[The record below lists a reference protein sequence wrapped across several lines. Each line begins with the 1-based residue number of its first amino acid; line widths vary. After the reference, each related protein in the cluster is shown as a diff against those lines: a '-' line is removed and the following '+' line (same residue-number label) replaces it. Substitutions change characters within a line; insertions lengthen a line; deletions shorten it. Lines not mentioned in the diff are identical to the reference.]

1 MLLNTNDPQIK
12 DLKDF
17 TGARRIG
24 LPAVKVSIQAVVL
37 QMAAKEIYGDP
48 FRLDTMT
55 VSMRHPD
62 AMAALLS
69 GQSHIVAH
77 FAVPPFSYQELE
89 KPGIH
94 TVVSSYDVVGDRKST
109 RLNSSH

>member
-55 VSMRHPD
+55 VSMRHTD

-69 GQSHIVAH
+69 GQSHSACYRSEEHTSELQSLMRITY
-77 FAVPPFSYQELE
+77 AVFCL
-89 KPGIH
+89 KKKNI
-94 TVVSSYDVVGDRKST
+94 
-109 RLNSSH
+109 

>member
-1 MLLNTNDPQIK
+1 
-12 DLKDF
+12 
-17 TGARRIG
+17 
-24 LPAVKVSIQAVVL
+24 
-37 QMAAKEIYGDP
+37 MAAKEIYGDP

-89 KPGIH
+89 KPGIN
-94 TVVSSYDVVGDRKST
+94 TVVSYYDVVGGPHLQLALTNKRNWREEHTKLFRAIRSEE
-109 RLNSSH
+109 RR

>member
-1 MLLNTNDPQIK
+1 
-12 DLKDF
+12 
-17 TGARRIG
+17 
-24 LPAVKVSIQAVVL
+24 
-37 QMAAKEIYGDP
+37 MAAKEIYGDP

-77 FAVPPFSYQELE
+77 FAVPTFSYQELE
-89 KPGIH
+89 KPSIP
-94 TVVSSYDVVGDRKST
+94 TVVPSDDVVGGPHMQLALYNTRKWRDEKTKHLKAVDASLEEAMNIIHT
-109 RLNSSH
+109 DNSEAAGL